1 VAGDGSSPGREQMG
15 ERRAE
20 VGRLAVEDKEGAPWG
35 RLELVS
41 DKIQSGDS
49 KRKVMH
55 IRFGCPTKKNGFG

>member
-1 VAGDGSSPGREQMG
+1 MAGDGAQWLAMGARLEENRWGKEEQ
-15 ERRAE
+15 
-20 VGRLAVEDKEGAPWG
+20 RLG
-35 RLELVS
+35 RLEFVS